1 VEEGPEV
8 KFSTRAIHAGQ
19 TPDPSTGA
27 IMTPVYL
34 TSTYVQEKPGT
45 HQGFEYSRTGN
56 PTRAALERNLA
67 SLEGASHGLCF
78 ASGLAA
84 TDAVLKLF
92 KSGDHVL
99 AGDDLYGGTHRIF
112 KQVFEKFGMQFDF
125 VDASDSKKLIESI
138 RDNTRMVWLETPTN
152 PLLKI
157 NDISEISKICREKSI
172 LLVVDNTFATPC
184 LQQPI
189 ELGADIVVHST
200 TKYLGGHSDVV
211 GGALITADD
220 DLHQRLA
227 FIQNASGAIPGPL
240 DCFLTLR
247 GIKTLDVRME
257 RHCSNADRIA
267 RWLQD
272 DPRIERVFFPGLEDH
287 PGHEVAMRQMS
298 APGGM
303 VSFILTGDSEEEA
316 RKVVSRTK
324 IFALAESLGGVES
337 LIEHPISMTH
347 GAIPPEVRK
356 AAGLS
361 DSLIRLSVGIEDVGD
376 LQEDLDAAIG

>member
-1 VEEGPEV
+1 MEEGPEV

-337 LIEHPISMTH
+337 LIEHPIPMTH

>member
-1 VEEGPEV
+1 M

-67 SLEGASHGLCF
+67 SLEGGSHGLCF

-257 RHCSNADRIA
+257 RHCSNADQIA

>member
-1 VEEGPEV
+1 M

>member
-1 VEEGPEV
+1 MEEGPEV

>member
-1 VEEGPEV
+1 
-8 KFSTRAIHAGQ
+8 
-19 TPDPSTGA
+19 
-27 IMTPVYL
+27 
-34 TSTYVQEKPGT
+34 
-45 HQGFEYSRTGN
+45 
-56 PTRAALERNLA
+56 
-67 SLEGASHGLCF
+67 
-78 ASGLAA
+78 
-84 TDAVLKLF
+84 
-92 KSGDHVL
+92 
-99 AGDDLYGGTHRIF
+99 
-112 KQVFEKFGMQFDF
+112 
-125 VDASDSKKLIESI
+125 
-138 RDNTRMVWLETPTN
+138 MVWLETPTN

-211 GGALITADD
+211 GGALITAND

>member
-1 VEEGPEV
+1 M

-247 GIKTLDVRME
+247 GIKTLDVRMK

>member
-1 VEEGPEV
+1 V

>member
-1 VEEGPEV
+1 MEEGPEV

-67 SLEGASHGLCF
+67 SLEGGSHGLCF

-257 RHCSNADRIA
+257 RHCSNADQIA

>member
-1 VEEGPEV
+1 M

-240 DCFLTLR
+240 DGFLTQR